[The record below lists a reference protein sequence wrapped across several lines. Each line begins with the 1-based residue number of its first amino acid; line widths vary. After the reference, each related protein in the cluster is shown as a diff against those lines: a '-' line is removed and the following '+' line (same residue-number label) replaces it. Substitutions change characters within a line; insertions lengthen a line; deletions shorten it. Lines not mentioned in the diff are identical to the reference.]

1 MVRTS
6 ERGAACVSVESL
18 RERLF
23 FIPTYTMIINYKQED
38 GGKCVAVVLP
48 NYGNYIDLLDLK
60 TAIITGIKA
69 IAPGDYCC
77 FHEEAYTLAELL
89 EAMEL
94 TEEQAK
100 TLKI

>member
-1 MVRTS
+1 
-6 ERGAACVSVESL
+6 
-18 RERLF
+18 
-23 FIPTYTMIINYKQED
+23 MIINYKQKD

-69 IAPGDYCC
+69 IAAGDYCC
-77 FHEEAYTLAELL
+77 FHEEAYTLADLL